1 MAKWTVQV
9 FGRLPDCVTVE
20 AEAQD
25 EAEELALDKVMED
38 LDFVAELEEIGEEA
52 SPNG

>member
-1 MAKWTVQV
+1 MAKFIVSI
-9 FGRLPDCVTVE
+9 FGRLPDTVTVE
-20 AEAQD
+20 AVD
-25 EAEELALDKVMED
+25 EDQAEELALDKVMED